1 MGRFNRS
8 HFLPDVLTWTRKVNM
23 FNFGVLGLLAFL
35 AQAVAQDLDDTTV
48 GMPSFWENR
57 EGLEWAESAP
67 ARLAMV
73 KAKAMKAKAAAM
85 KAAPKP
91 KAAMKAAPK
100 KAAMKVSKKAELL
113 QGESF
118 FTQVALYGLVAAG
131 SFSLGFFFR
140 RKSSSASEETDEAL
154 YKNIGA

>member
-1 MGRFNRS
+1 MG
-8 HFLPDVLTWTRKVNM
+8 
-23 FNFGVLGLLAFL
+23 
-35 AQAVAQDLDDTTV
+35 
-48 GMPSFWENR
+48 NR

-100 KAAMKVSKKAELL
+100 KAAMKVSKKAELM

-118 FTQVALYGLVAAG
+118 FTQVPLYGLVAAG

-140 RKSSSASEETDEAL
+140 RKSSSASEETDEAQKYRRL
-154 YKNIGA
+154 SAPR

>member
-1 MGRFNRS
+1 MG
-8 HFLPDVLTWTRKVNM
+8 
-23 FNFGVLGLLAFL
+23 AFL

-48 GMPSFWENR
+48 GMPSFWEKR

-85 KAAPKP
+85 K
-91 KAAMKAAPK
+91 
-100 KAAMKVSKKAELL
+100 VSKKAELM

-154 YKNIGA
+154 YKSIG

>member
-1 MGRFNRS
+1 MGNRS
-8 HFLPDVLTWTRKVNM
+8 YFLPDVLTLKRKVNM
-23 FNFGVLGLLAFL
+23 FNYGVFGLLAFL
-35 AQAVAQDLDDTTV
+35 AQAIAQDLDDTTV

-73 KAKAMKAKAAAM
+73 KAKAMKAAAM

-100 KAAMKVSKKAELL
+100 KAAMKASKKAELM

-118 FTQVALYGLVAAG
+118 VTQVALYGLVAAG
-131 SFSLGFFFR
+131 SFSLGFFVR
-140 RKSSSASEETDEAL
+140 RK
-154 YKNIGA
+154 

>member
-1 MGRFNRS
+1 
-8 HFLPDVLTWTRKVNM
+8 M
-23 FNFGVLGLLAFL
+23 FNYGVLGLLAFL

-73 KAKAMKAKAAAM
+73 KAKAMKAKAVAM

-100 KAAMKVSKKAELL
+100 KAAMKVSKKAELM

-118 FTQVALYGLVAAG
+118 FTQVALYGLVAVG
-131 SFSLGFFFR
+131 SFSLGLFFR
-140 RKSSSASEETDEAL
+140 RKSSSASEEAEEPLTRISARERAQAE
-154 YKNIGA
+154 G

>member
-1 MGRFNRS
+1 MG
-8 HFLPDVLTWTRKVNM
+8 RKVNM
-23 FNFGVLGLLAFL
+23 FNYGVFGLLAFL
-35 AQAVAQDLDDTTV
+35 AQAIAQDLDDTTV

-91 KAAMKAAPK
+91 KAAMKVAP
-100 KAAMKVSKKAELL
+100 KKAELL

-140 RKSSSASEETDEAL
+140 RKSSSACQEAEEPL

>member
-8 HFLPDVLTWTRKVNM
+8 HFSSDELTPKRKVNM
-23 FNFGVLGLLAFL
+23 FNYGVLGLNAFL
-35 AQAVAQDLDDTTV
+35 AQAIAQDLDDTTV

-85 KAAPKP
+85 KVAPKP

-100 KAAMKVSKKAELL
+100 KAAMKVSKKTELM
-113 QGESF
+113 QGESLVA
-118 FTQVALYGLVAAG
+118 QVALYGLVAAG
-131 SFSLGFFFR
+131 SFSLGFFVR
-140 RKSSSASEETDEAL
+140 RK
-154 YKNIGA
+154 

>member
-1 MGRFNRS
+1 MAGEVTVGNS
-8 HFLPDVLTWTRKVNM
+8 VDV
-23 FNFGVLGLLAFL
+23 
-35 AQAVAQDLDDTTV
+35 QDLDDTTV

-73 KAKAMKAKAAAM
+73 KAKAMKAAAM
-85 KAAPKP
+85 KAAPKA
-91 KAAMKAAPK
+91 KAKKAAPK
-100 KAAMKVSKKAELL
+100 KAAMKASKKAELV

-131 SFSLGFFFR
+131 SFSFGFFFR
-140 RKSSSASEETDEAL
+140 R
-154 YKNIGA
+154 

>member
-1 MGRFNRS
+1 MG
-8 HFLPDVLTWTRKVNM
+8 RKVNM
-23 FNFGVLGLLAFL
+23 FNYGVLGLLAFL
-35 AQAVAQDLDDTTV
+35 TQAVAQDLDGTTV

-73 KAKAMKAKAAAM
+73 KAKAMKAKAATM

-100 KAAMKVSKKAELL
+100 KAAMKVSKKAELM

-131 SFSLGFFFR
+131 SFSFGLFFR
-140 RKSSSASEETDEAL
+140 RQSSTASEEAEGPL
-154 YKNIGA
+154 YKNICA

>member
-1 MGRFNRS
+1 MT
-8 HFLPDVLTWTRKVNM
+8 LKRKVNM
-23 FNFGVLGLLAFL
+23 FNYGVFGLLAFL
-35 AQAVAQDLDDTTV
+35 AQAIAQDLDDTTV

-85 KAAPKP
+85 KAAPKA
-91 KAAMKAAPK
+91 KAKKAAPK
-100 KAAMKVSKKAELL
+100 KAAMKVSKKAELV

-131 SFSLGFFFR
+131 SFSLGLFFR
-140 RKSSSASEETDEAL
+140 RKSSSASEEAEEPL

>member
-1 MGRFNRS
+1 M
-8 HFLPDVLTWTRKVNM
+8 
-23 FNFGVLGLLAFL
+23 GVLGLLAFL

-73 KAKAMKAKAAAM
+73 KAKAMK
-85 KAAPKP
+85 
-91 KAAMKAAPK
+91 
-100 KAAMKVSKKAELL
+100 VSKKAELM

-118 FTQVALYGLVAAG
+118 FTQVALCGLVAAG
-131 SFSLGFFFR
+131 SFSLGLFFR
-140 RKSSSASEETDEAL
+140 RKSSSASEEAEEAL

>member
-1 MGRFNRS
+1 M
-8 HFLPDVLTWTRKVNM
+8 
-23 FNFGVLGLLAFL
+23 GVLGLLAFL

-73 KAKAMKAKAAAM
+73 KAKAMKA
-85 KAAPKP
+85 APKP
-91 KAAMKAAPK
+91 KAAMKVAPK
-100 KAAMKVSKKAELL
+100 KAAMKVSKKAELM

-140 RKSSSASEETDEAL
+140 RKSSSASEEAGEAL
-154 YKNIGA
+154 YKNIGAL